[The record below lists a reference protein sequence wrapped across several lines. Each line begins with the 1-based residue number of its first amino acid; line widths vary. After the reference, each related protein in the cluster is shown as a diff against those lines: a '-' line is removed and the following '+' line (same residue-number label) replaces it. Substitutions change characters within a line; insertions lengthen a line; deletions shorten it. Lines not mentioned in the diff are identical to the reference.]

1 MYKTK
6 ILFSLVLGLLISATV
21 FAQFN
26 FNKVAEVNE
35 PMGVWTDNDNALWIV
50 RPSDGDFFKLENGNL
65 IDKSAEVDFKM
76 KEYMS
81 CEGENN
87 TILISGYGGIV
98 EYDFVEG
105 NASYL
110 NTTEVINELGVWDV
124 TIKNGEKWLA
134 LEYTGAAKYEDGNLT
149 TYLAAEN
156 NMGGN
161 WFTAIALADNGEVWL
176 AGNSFELGYGIVNR
190 FQNNSWETYGP
201 DEGID
206 IEFIFTIKEDSQ
218 HNIWVGGTGLEKFD
232 GTDWEEI
239 PIGLSGGVENPES
252 IYAIE
257 EDAQGNM
264 WFATRPEGGIFHYS
278 NGQVSKVSTNKKF
291 TGGVDG
297 IHKSNEGKLYFCLQD
312 GIYELSVEEP
322 TLVQSI
328 TVQGKDGV
336 STIDKI
342 PGTLQMEAIITPN
355 DATNKTVT
363 WSVDDENLATISATG
378 VLSAKANGVVKV
390 TATANDA
397 SGISGSADITIA
409 DATIYITAITVQGK
423 DGKDEVLLDNTLQME
438 AIITPSNATTKDVT
452 WEVGNTNIATIDANG
467 LLTGKKNGLVSVT
480 ATATDGTGISGTT
493 NIKVTTQVGIE
504 EAKHFGLE
512 ILPNPTKDMVYINQS
527 NAQYNISQI
536 SIFDLS
542 GKLLLQSNQSAIQL
556 KDIAQGIY
564 FLKITLD
571 NGKHIAVEK
580 IVKQ

>member
-1 MYKTK
+1 M
-6 ILFSLVLGLLISATV
+6 
-21 FAQFN
+21 
-26 FNKVAEVNE
+26 
-35 PMGVWTDNDNALWIV
+35 DN
-50 RPSDGDFFKLENGNL
+50 
-65 IDKSAEVDFKM
+65 
-76 KEYMS
+76 
-81 CEGENN
+81 
-87 TILISGYGGIV
+87 
-98 EYDFVEG
+98 
-105 NASYL
+105 
-110 NTTEVINELGVWDV
+110 
-124 TIKNGEKWLA
+124 
-134 LEYTGAAKYEDGNLT
+134 
-149 TYLAAEN
+149 
-156 NMGGN
+156 
-161 WFTAIALADNGEVWL
+161 
-176 AGNSFELGYGIVNR
+176 
-190 FQNNSWETYGP
+190 
-201 DEGID
+201 
-206 IEFIFTIKEDSQ
+206 
-218 HNIWVGGTGLEKFD
+218 
-232 GTDWEEI
+232 
-239 PIGLSGGVENPES
+239 
-252 IYAIE
+252 
-257 EDAQGNM
+257 
-264 WFATRPEGGIFHYS
+264 
-278 NGQVSKVSTNKKF
+278 
-291 TGGVDG
+291 
-297 IHKSNEGKLYFCLQD
+297 
-312 GIYELSVEEP
+312 
-322 TLVQSI
+322 
-328 TVQGKDGV
+328 
-336 STIDKI
+336 
-342 PGTLQMEAIITPN
+342 
-355 DATNKTVT
+355 
-363 WSVDDENLATISATG
+363 ENLATISATG

-409 DATIYITAITVQGK
+409 DATIYVTAITVQGK